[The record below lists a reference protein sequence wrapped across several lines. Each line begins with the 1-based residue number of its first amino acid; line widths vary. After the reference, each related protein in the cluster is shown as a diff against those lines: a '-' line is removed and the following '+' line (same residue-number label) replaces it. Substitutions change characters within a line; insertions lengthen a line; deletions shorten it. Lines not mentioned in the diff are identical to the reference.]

1 MNADMQKFLGQIITR
16 LEPLSL
22 SRVILFGSQ
31 AQGSA
36 DSESDID
43 LLVVLDRDDLPQ
55 THAQK
60 AQLDLSVLRPLRD
73 IRKTRALDVIVHTK
87 PMHRRFLATDSV
99 FAREIQQ
106 KGVTV
111 YEAGHAPMA

>member
-1 MNADMQKFLGQIITR
+1 MNGDVQKLLDEVIAR

-22 SRVILFGSQ
+22 SRVILFGSR
-31 AQGSA
+31 ARGVA

-43 LLVVLDRDDLPQ
+43 LLVVLNRDDMPE

-60 AQLDLSVLRPLRD
+60 TQLDLSVLRLLRD
-73 IRKTRALDVIVHTK
+73 IRKRRAMDVIVHTR
-87 PMHRRFLATDSV
+87 PMHRSFLATKSA
-99 FAREIQQ
+99 FALEIQQ
-106 KGVTV
+106 KGVTI